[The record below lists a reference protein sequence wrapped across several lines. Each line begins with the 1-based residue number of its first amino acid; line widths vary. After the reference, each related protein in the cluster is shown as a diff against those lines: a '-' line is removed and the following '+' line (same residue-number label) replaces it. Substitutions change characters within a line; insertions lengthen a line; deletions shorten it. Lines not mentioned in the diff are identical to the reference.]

1 MSTEMLNNPIII
13 QNEQEAI
20 QFIRAIR
27 KSKRA
32 NKKLKER
39 LLREPLDFE
48 LDKLLESKKI

>member
-39 LLREPLDFE
+39 FLKEPLDFE
-48 LDKLLESKKI
+48 LDDLLESKKI